1 MPPYIIIIPVSLIGT
16 SKKVISLY
24 SQKKKVFY
32 LILQVKCLMQ
42 WACDFSAAYISSLVT
57 IVVMGEKGVVSV
69 LFMWLSLITFI
80 DFVDYVD
87 A

>member
-1 MPPYIIIIPVSLIGT
+1 
-16 SKKVISLY
+16 
-24 SQKKKVFY
+24 
-32 LILQVKCLMQ
+32 MQ

-80 DFVDYVD
+80 DFLDYVD